1 MSMTR
6 LMWMLLLLAAPA
18 WAADWER
25 LLADRLPFYGHRN
38 WIVIADSAYPAQAR
52 DGIETIVVNVDQ
64 VRVLRHVLSMLDAS
78 IHVRPILFLDKEL
91 GFIDENVVPG
101 IGPYRAKVEDF
112 SRNREVHSLPHEQ
125 IIGKLDEAG
134 QTFKVLIIKTTMT
147 MPYTSVFLQ
156 LDCAY
161 WGPEAEQK
169 LRASMVGK

>member
-78 IHVRPILFLDKEL
+78 GYWPLQSKGG
-91 GFIDENVVPG
+91 GFF
-101 IGPYRAKVEDF
+101 AKPRGAF
-112 SRNREVHSLPHEQ
+112 P
-125 IIGKLDEAG
+125 A
-134 QTFKVLIIKTTMT
+134 
-147 MPYTSVFLQ
+147 P
-156 LDCAY
+156 
-161 WGPEAEQK
+161 
-169 LRASMVGK
+169 